1 MDHLSSI
8 TLAHGDSRAE
18 LHPATG
24 GALACWRWRGRDLLR
39 PAPEDATVR
48 QMACYPLAPYSNR
61 IGHALLQA
69 PDQRHALRANFAPEP
84 HSIHG
89 FGWQRAWQ
97 VTSRTNDSA
106 ELLLAHAGDADWPY
120 ACTVRQSVALDDA
133 GLRLSLSVTNDDA
146 RAMPAGLGFHPY
158 FPLAPGLRL
167 ATQWDGLWRAG
178 GERLPMDLAPHS
190 QSSPFATPQPVAGW
204 QADDC
209 YSGWSGSASLHY
221 PDYVLRMSASDNCRH
236 LVCFAPND
244 ERNFIAIEPVTHAN
258 NAFALAAR
266 GAKDTGMR
274 LLVQG
279 ATLSIAMRLAVEE
292 TGELHHA

>member
-1 MDHLSSI
+1 MAQMSSL

-18 LHPATG
+18 LRPATG
-24 GALACWRWRGRDLLR
+24 GALASWRWRGCDLLR

-61 IGHALLQA
+61 IGHAVLQA
-69 PDQRHALRANFAPEP
+69 PDQRHTLRANFAPEP

-97 VTSRTNDSA
+97 VAGSTCDSA
-106 ELLLAHAGDADWPY
+106 ELLLAHAADADWPY
-120 ACTVRQSVALDDA
+120 ACTVRQTVTLDDA
-133 GLRLSLSVTNDDA
+133 GLRMTLSVTNDDA

-167 ATQWDGLWRAG
+167 ETQWHGLWRVG
-178 GERLPMDLAPHS
+178 GDRLPLDLAPQS
-190 QSSPFATPQPVAGW
+190 QGSPFATPQPVAGW

-209 YSGWSGSASLHY
+209 YSGWSGRASLHY

-244 ERNFIAIEPVTHAN
+244 GRSFIAIEPVTHAN
-258 NAFALAAR
+258 DAFALAAR

-274 LLVQG
+274 LLAPG
-279 ATLSIAMRLAVEE
+279 ATLSIAMRLAIEE
-292 TGELHHA
+292 TGEVAHA

>member
-1 MDHLSSI
+1 MAQMSSL

-18 LHPATG
+18 LRPATG
-24 GALACWRWRGRDLLR
+24 GALASWRWRGRDLLR

-61 IGHALLQA
+61 IGHAVLQA
-69 PDQRHALRANFAPEP
+69 PDQRHTLRANFAPEP

-97 VTSRTNDSA
+97 VAGSTCDSA
-106 ELLLAHAGDADWPY
+106 ELLLAHAADADWPY
-120 ACTVRQSVALDDA
+120 ACTVRQTVTLDDA
-133 GLRLSLSVTNDDA
+133 GLRMTLSVTNDDA

-167 ATQWDGLWRAG
+167 ETQWHGLWRVG
-178 GERLPMDLAPHS
+178 GDRLPLDLAPQS

-209 YSGWSGSASLHY
+209 YSGWSGRASLHY

-244 ERNFIAIEPVTHAN
+244 GRSFIAIEPVTHAN
-258 NAFALAAR
+258 DAFALAAR

-274 LLVQG
+274 LLAPG
-279 ATLSIAMRLAVEE
+279 ATLSIAMRLAIEE
-292 TGELHHA
+292 TGEVAHA